1 MVPLVVPM
9 KNSKIGGVDITT
21 HEEIEGGGTMS
32 KVKDHDENFFSI
44 ISSLR

>member
-9 KNSKIGGVDITT
+9 KNSRIGRVDITT
-21 HEEIEGGGTMS
+21 HEEIEGGRTMS
-32 KVKDHDENFFSI
+32 EVKDHDGNFFSI

>member
-9 KNSKIGGVDITT
+9 KNSMGGVDITT
-21 HEEIEGGGTMS
+21 HEELEGGGTMS